1 MSLWKFDYEFDRERL
16 LKEASADVHDRYHIP
31 ADNTTYFSSDSVDI
45 SPRDKSLPVKYD
57 KAIGIPKIQW
67 KHLSVSGALDHSYAP
82 FTDVGNCSNE
92 KFVEWLE
99 KNKESS
105 PKVAKFYDELR
116 VHVKNANKSCPY
128 ALELA
133 KYFID
138 LVGDDA
144 WPRFYYQKKGFKLR
158 LHTDRGTQ
166 CSINFVLTEDPDP
179 IYFEND
185 EQVYYKVA
193 LLNTSELHGVI
204 ATKDRYLFK
213 LSFSDTSFEKVKDVL
228 SSHITECYGHIS
240 LQR

>member
-1 MSLWKFDYEFDRERL
+1 MLWKFDYEFDKVRL
-16 LKEASADVHDRYHIP
+16 LKEAMSNKY
-31 ADNTTYFSSDSVDI
+31 N
-45 SPRDKSLPVKYD
+45 SLPTKYERD
-57 KAIGIPKIQW
+57 NIERAYSW
-67 KHLSVSGALDHSYAP
+67 TTDDNNYAP

-128 ALELA
+128 ALEIA
-133 KYFID
+133 KYFAN
-138 LVGDDA
+138 LVGEDNC
-144 WPRFYYQKKGFKLR
+144 PRFYYQKKGFKLR
-158 LHTDRGTQ
+158 LHTDRGTR

-185 EQVYYKVA
+185 KQTYYKVG

-204 ATKDRYLFK
+204 ATEDRYLFK
-213 LSFSDTSFEKVKDVL
+213 ISFPDISFEKVKDVL
-228 SSHITECYGHIS
+228 SSKLS
-240 LQR
+240 N